1 MIVFDAGGTLVS
13 ADWSRVTRDL
23 AAAAASHDLS
33 VDAAA
38 VMTALR
44 QVWQDVIHG
53 KIQDQADSR
62 AAVTR
67 FWNEMLARSLS
78 LAAVASGQSLAGGQS
93 PPSNGES
100 YDPRAWETACA
111 FYPAFDAGDYHH
123 LIDGAEATLRILAA
137 AGFRLALLSNWS
149 SNLPQILER
158 LNIRHY
164 FEFVIVSSLVGL
176 AKPDRAI
183 FDLAVQKSGCRPDEL
198 LYVGDSPASDI
209 AGSQAAGWNS
219 VLIATRHTDADAPL
233 KVNRLIELPVLLGVA

>member
-1 MIVFDAGGTLVS
+1 MIVFDAGGRLVS

-23 AAAAASHDLS
+23 AAAAASHGLL
-33 VDAAA
+33 VDAVA

-78 LAAVASGQSLAGGQS
+78 LAAVASGQSL
-93 PPSNGES
+93 PSNGES

-111 FYPAFDAGDYHH
+111 FYPAFDSGDYHH
-123 LIDGAEATLRILAA
+123 LIDGAEATLQILAA

-198 LYVGDSPASDI
+198 LYVGDSPASDV
-209 AGSQAAGWNS
+209 AGSQAAGWDS